1 MRVGAI
7 GYHDAMRVLI
17 TGVSGFVGP
26 HLVESLLSGGQDVE
40 LYGLLRWR
48 SPAAELPPAPV
59 LRMIE
64 GDLLDQ
70 ASLLRALDASRPE
83 VVFHL
88 AASSSVASSWG
99 TPTEVMQV
107 NVLGTL
113 NLLEAARQ
121 AALDAPIV
129 MACSAE
135 AYGQVAP
142 GELPIREEQPF
153 RPVSPYGVSK
163 AAADLLGFQYFR
175 AFGLRTVRLRFFNHF
190 GPGQPPRFVVASLAR
205 QIAEIEAGLR
215 PPQLRVGNLEVRRD
229 FVDVR
234 DAAHAYALAAS
245 NGAPGEA
252 YNVASGR
259 SRPVREVL
267 DRLLALTDTAIEVS
281 FDPSRLRP
289 AELEVLE
296 GDADRFR
303 RATGWEPR
311 IAFERTLADT
321 LEYWRN
327 VVRREPAVV

>member
-1 MRVGAI
+1 
-7 GYHDAMRVLI
+7 MRVLI

-26 HLVESLLSGGQDVE
+26 HLVERLLAGHESAE
-40 LYGLLRWR
+40 LYGLRRWR
-48 SPAAELPPAPV
+48 SPAAELPPPAV
-59 LRMIE
+59 LRMLE

-70 ASLLRALDASRPE
+70 ASLLRALEASRPD

-88 AASSSVASSWG
+88 AASSSVASSWS

-121 AALDAPIV
+121 AALEAPIV

-175 AFGLRTVRLRFFNHF
+175 AFRVRTVRLRFFNHF

-215 PPQLRVGNLEVRRD
+215 PPQLRAGNLDVRRD

-234 DAAHAYALAAS
+234 DAAHAYALAAIR
-245 NGAPGEA
+245 GVPGEA

-259 SRPVREVL
+259 SRPLREVL
-267 DRLLALTDTAIEVS
+267 DRLLALTDEAVEVS
-281 FDPSRLRP
+281 FDPARLRP
-289 AELEVLE
+289 AELDALE
-296 GDADRFR
+296 GDAERFR
-303 RATGWEPR
+303 RTTGWEPR
-311 IAFERTLADT
+311 VPFERTLADT
-321 LEYWRN
+321 LEYWRKA
-327 VVRREPAVV
+327 VRREPAAV